1 MTAWFEREWQR
12 LGGGALIFLPLTLVF
27 AVIVATRRALYR
39 WRVLPSWRAR
49 APVIVVGNISVGGTG
64 KTPLVIAIVELLRS
78 RGFTPGVVARGYGRV
93 PRREQDPLGV
103 VRVYP
108 ELATPEH
115 FGDEPVLISRRAN
128 VPVFVSPDRAAA
140 ARSLLEVHP
149 EVDVLVSDDGLQHY
163 ALARDVEIAVIDG
176 DRLHGNGL
184 MLPSGPL
191 REPVSRL
198 ASVDAIVINVGAGG
212 AIADTAPGIQPP
224 QQVGDPRRFAM
235 RLGNE
240 RFVSL
245 AGGEERDPHDFAQAL
260 RSRTVASVAGIG
272 NPGRFHEHLA
282 RLGIR
287 ARRHDFPDH
296 HPYQASDLKLR
307 GAEVVVMT
315 EKDAVKCAA
324 FADERLW
331 FLRVDAILPPD
342 FDDFLTTRLAR
353 ARQSAH
359 GLQAA

>member
-1 MTAWFEREWQR
+1 MRSWFEKEWKR

-27 AVIVATRRALYR
+27 AIAVAVRRALFR

-49 APVIVVGNISVGGTG
+49 VPVVVVGNITVGGTG
-64 KTPLVIAIVELLRS
+64 KTPLVIAIVELLR
-78 RGFTPGVVARGYGRV
+78 RKGFAPGVVARGYGRV

-115 FGDEPVLISRRAN
+115 FGDEPVLISRRAE

-149 EVDVLVSDDGLQHY
+149 EVDVVVSDDGLQHY
-163 ALARDVEIAVIDG
+163 GLARDVEIAVIDG
-176 DRLHGNGL
+176 ERLHGNGL

-198 ASVDAIVINVGAGG
+198 KSVDGIVINVGSAG
-212 AIADTAPGIQPP
+212 AIADRAPGIRPP

-240 RFVSL
+240 RFVAL
-245 AGGEERDPHDFAQAL
+245 AGGEERAPADFALAT
-260 RSRTVASVAGIG
+260 RGRAVAAVAGIG
-272 NPGRFHEHLA
+272 NPARFHDHLE
-282 RLGIR
+282 RLGVH

-296 HPYQASDLKLR
+296 HPYQAADLKLR
-307 GAEVVVMT
+307 GADVVVMT

-324 FADERLW
+324 FADGRMW
-331 FLRVDAILPPD
+331 YLRVEAILPPE
-342 FDDFLTTRLAR
+342 FDEFLLARLAQ
-353 ARQSAH
+353 ARRR
-359 GLQAA
+359 GDGPQAA

>member
-1 MTAWFEREWQR
+1 VTAWLEREWQR
-12 LGGGALIFLPLTLVF
+12 LGGGALIFLPFTILF
-27 AVIVATRRALYR
+27 AVVVAIRRALFR
-39 WRVLPSWRAR
+39 WRILPSWRAR

-64 KTPLVIAIVELLRS
+64 KTPLVIAIVEWLRT

-163 ALARDVEIAVIDG
+163 ALARDIEIAVIDG
-176 DRLHGNGL
+176 ERLHGNGL

-198 ASVDAIVINVGAGG
+198 SSVDAIVINVGAGG
-212 AIADTAPGIQPP
+212 AIADTAPGPP
-224 QQVGDPRRFAM
+224 RFAM

-240 RFVSL
+240 RFVAL
-245 AGGEERDPHDFAQAL
+245 AGGEERDPHEFALAL
-260 RSRTVASVAGIG
+260 RGRTVAAVAGIG
-272 NPGRFHEHLA
+272 NPARFHEHLA
-282 RLGIR
+282 RLGIH
-287 ARRHDFPDH
+287 ARRYDFPDH
-296 HPYQASDLKLR
+296 HPYQAADLKLR

-331 FLRVDAILPPD
+331 FLRVDAILQPD
-342 FDDFLTTRLAR
+342 FENFLAARLER